1 MSATVSSHTSTHPL
15 RAGLATLALVGACF
29 VFAQQIGESYPLE
42 YWLLPHYLKYWGLCA
57 GVACACTVSGLRV
70 TAALG
75 AGALG
80 FAENLLLS
88 FASGVLLFSLGI
100 FAGGILGLYGP
111 IFFVAWPLVLTA
123 LGGRAPWHTLA
134 RTARHFGAAA
144 LRGEHTFWPR
154 TPFELARAMFLL
166 LGLIGVYLQV
176 ITPGNVSFDARW
188 YHVGIAEQYA
198 LRGAIER
205 FPEGW
210 YLGAYPQLATWLYT
224 WAFLL
229 PASVFD
235 RVALA
240 AHIEWMLF
248 LATVPAIGLLA
259 RHLLKPERVRWTG
272 GVLFLFPSIYLYDT
286 NLNVGSDHVLAF
298 WACPL
303 ALAVIALLEAP
314 SAKRVAL
321 ASLVAAGAILTR
333 YQAIYLL
340 VPASVIV
347 LIGFA
352 RARELHLAALGIA
365 ALLVLTAPHWLKNY
379 LFYGDPLYP
388 ILHAYL
394 PARPFHPG
402 AEAALQGQYL
412 PTAFALHGSLS
423 QRVWELVVAL
433 PTFSFRPL
441 NWSVLNLPQPTFGSM
456 FTLLGLA
463 LPFLPR
469 AKRIWGL
476 LLVCYVGVAI
486 WYWTNH
492 QIRFLQALLP
502 WMAACI
508 VALCVRIWRVGRAP
522 RLALSALVGLQI
534 LWGADLYFAPS
545 HTLIAG
551 GIITNTVLHLRA
563 GMAGEYEG
571 RFRHYLD
578 FELLNARLPKDAVVL
593 LHNGDFRLG
602 LERRAITDQYGYQG
616 ALGYA
621 ALGDPRAV
629 WQAWHDLGVTHI
641 YWPRSENK
649 DADADE
655 RAREAVFRTAVKQL
669 THGRV
674 RLGGWNLAVL
684 AAEPPP

>member
-1 MSATVSSHTSTHPL
+1 MSAPPSSHTSTHPL
-15 RAGLATLALVGACF
+15 RAGLATLALVGVCI
-29 VFAQQIGESYPLE
+29 VFALQLDESYPLE
-42 YWLLPHYLKYWGLCA
+42 HWLLPRYLGYWGLCA

-75 AGALG
+75 AIALG
-80 FAENLLLS
+80 FAENLLISL
-88 FASGVLLFSLGI
+88 ACGVLLFALGI
-100 FAGGILGLYGP
+100 FVGGVLGLFGP
-111 IFFVAWPLVLTA
+111 PLFVAWPVLLTA
-123 LGGRAPWHTLA
+123 LAGRAPWRTLA
-134 RTARHFGAAA
+134 GAARSFSA
-144 LRGEHTFWPR
+144 RDVTILPR

-188 YHVGIAEQYA
+188 YHLAIAEQYA
-198 LRGAIER
+198 VRGAITR

-224 WAFLL
+224 WAFLM

-240 AHIEWMLF
+240 AHVEWMLF
-248 LATVPAIGLLA
+248 LATVPAVGLLVQ
-259 RHLLKPERVRWTG
+259 HLLKPERVRWAG

-286 NLNVGSDHVLAF
+286 NLNLGSDHVLAF

-303 ALAVIALLEAP
+303 ALAVIFLIKEP
-314 SAKRVAL
+314 SAKRVLL
-321 ASLVAAGAILTR
+321 ASLIAAGALLTR
-333 YQAIYLL
+333 YQSIYLL
-340 VPASVIV
+340 IPASVIV
-347 LIGFA
+347 LVMLVRAGELRLIG
-352 RARELHLAALGIA
+352 LGIV
-365 ALLVLTAPHWLKNY
+365 ALLALTTPHWLKNFV
-379 LFYGDPLYP
+379 FYGDPLYP
-388 ILHAYL
+388 VLHAYL
-394 PARPFHPG
+394 PDRPFHPG
-402 AEAALQGQYL
+402 AEAAMQGQYF
-412 PTAFALHGSLS
+412 PTSFTMQGT
-423 QRVWELVVAL
+423 VWERLIELLGAL
-433 PTFSFRPL
+433 PTFSFIPH
-441 NWSVLNLPQPTFGSM
+441 NWSVLNLPQPTFGSL

-492 QIRFLQALLP
+492 QIRFLQALVP

-508 VALCVRIWRVGRAP
+508 VALCKRIWQVGPAP

-534 LWGADLYFAPS
+534 VWGADFYFAPS

-551 GIITNTVLHLRA
+551 GIITHTVRHLRA
-563 GMAGEYEG
+563 GMAGDYEG

-578 FELLNARLPKDAVVL
+578 FEGLQAHLPKNAVVL

-602 LERRAITDQYGYQG
+602 LERLAVTDQYGYQG
-616 ALGYA
+616 ALSYK
-621 ALGDPRAV
+621 ALGDSRAV
-629 WQAWHDLGVTHI
+629 WQAWHDLGVTHV

-649 DADADE
+649 EADE
-655 RAREAVFRTAVKQL
+655 DQLAREAVFRTAVQQV
-669 THGRV
+669 THDRV
-674 RLGGWNLAVL
+674 RIDGSYLATL
-684 AAEPPP
+684 SAEPPEEP